1 MSRRRA
7 EELFQRGEELLNKQD
22 FKGAEKTFRAAL
34 QLDGHISITNNLAL
48 ALQKQNKTKKA
59 LETLKPHVDA
69 DNAASPGN
77 PYSHAFFA
85 QLMMASGSKEE
96 ARYHVDV
103 AVKKFEKGLSL
114 KKHNKAQLSLWL
126 EYANII
132 MITIGRLGDHR
143 RIIELYQRW
152 KRYSLPDHA
161 RHLAAVASFNLGR
174 YRSADTLWKL
184 SPYMGTLTRVMRKVA
199 MLIDRGDI
207 PPFKLDYES
216 ISNDE
221 FDKKI
226 ADAEKDVE
234 AHRLFAQIGQMRMML
249 LASILDAESTGK
261 DVQMEVE
268 TLVVFGGDWG
278 REFGERIL
286 ASNSFGKTAKLYAA
300 SALIQIGVYQ
310 ESDPIPMIIDGKE
323 EKVIISEVIIPHKP
337 DQEAREVLAEVAKL
351 KEKGKIQEAIVLLEN
366 LTRKKKFYPRPL
378 LVLADLYCLQNE
390 WGKAEEVLLLLYDVL
405 PEDPVVLY
413 NLTVISLEKG
423 DIKKSRFYFNR
434 LNLQGM
440 DNEFKDKVKML
451 KDYIESQERELQKVL
466 PFWNVEDAVN
476 SMAESQRHK
485 VEEKTLPK
493 DAGLAK
499 GLKNMPAIWLDG
511 MLDYYDIDCSGKRQE
526 KEKTIANYLH
536 HRDNLADT
544 LEDLEEEDIEVI
556 KFLLANGG
564 WARLSIVSRK
574 FGSMEGSGY
583 FWSEDNPD
591 LPLAFLW
598 SIGLVMVGRTIL
610 NERRCKIAIIP
621 LDLRD
626 QLQSLL

>member
-1 MSRRRA
+1 MSRRTA
-7 EELFQRGEELLNKQD
+7 EELFELGEKLLNKED
-22 FKGAEKTFRAAL
+22 FKRAERTFKAAL
-34 QLDGHISITNNLAL
+34 ELDDHISITNNLAL

-69 DNAASPGN
+69 ANTASPGN
-77 PYSHAFFA
+77 PYSHALYA
-85 QLMMASGSKEE
+85 QLLAVFDRKEE
-96 ARYHVDV
+96 ARLHVDV
-103 AVKKFEKGLSL
+103 AVKKFEKGLLL
-114 KKHNKAQLSLWL
+114 KKHNRAGLSLWL
-126 EYANII
+126 EYATII

-143 RIIELYQRW
+143 RIMELYQRW
-152 KRYSLPDHA
+152 KRYSLSDHA
-161 RHLAAVASFNLGR
+161 RRLAAVASFNLGR
-174 YRSADTLWKL
+174 YRSADTLWKS
-184 SPYMGTLTRVMRKVA
+184 SPGNLTRVMRKVA

-207 PPFKLDYES
+207 PPFILDYES
-216 ISNDE
+216 ISHE
-221 FDKKI
+221 ELDKKVV
-226 ADAEKDVE
+226 DAETDME
-234 AHRLFAQIGQMRMML
+234 ARRLFAQIGQVRMML
-249 LASILDAESTGK
+249 LGCLLDAESTGK
-261 DVQMEVE
+261 DVQMEVQ

-286 ASNSFGKTAKLYAA
+286 ASNSYGKTAKLYAA

-310 ESDPIPMIIDGKE
+310 ESDPIPMTIDGQE
-323 EKVIISEVIIPHKP
+323 EKVIISEVIKPHKP
-337 DQEAREVLAEVAKL
+337 DQEAREILAEVTKL
-351 KEKGKIQEAIVLLEN
+351 KEKGKIQEAIGLLEN
-366 LTRKKKFYPRPL
+366 LIRKKKFYPRPL
-378 LVLADLYCLQNE
+378 LVLADLYCLQGE
-390 WGKAEEVLLLLYDVL
+390 WGKAEEILLLLYNVS

-413 NLTVISLEKG
+413 NLTIISLEKG
-423 DIKKSRFYFNR
+423 DIRKSRFYFNR

-440 DNEFKDKVKML
+440 DNEFKEKVKVL
-451 KDYIESQERELQKVL
+451 RGHIESQERELQKVL
-466 PFWNVEDAVN
+466 PFWNVVDAVD

-526 KEKTIANYLH
+526 KEKKIVNYLCY
-536 HRDNLADT
+536 RDNLADT

-564 WARLSIVSRK
+564 WARLNIVSRK

-583 FWSEDNPD
+583 FWNEDNPD

-610 NERRCKIAIIP
+610 NERRCKIATIP
-621 LDLRD
+621 LDLRE